1 MELINIEK
9 EEEKINM
16 MAPLTWAYIGD
27 AVFELYIRTYLIN
40 KTNLKPHKLHV
51 EAIKYVKAP
60 AQAKALQKIEE
71 MLTDKEKEIVK
82 RGRNA
87 ENHHIAKNATV
98 QEYMYSTAFEAL
110 IGYLYLTKQEKRLKQ
125 SVKKMPLNYWKK
137 NGLIHYIQKYW
148 LCLMVHYQN

>member
-82 RGRNA
+82 IPQAVIN
-87 ENHHIAKNATV
+87 T
-98 QEYMYSTAFEAL
+98 MSDL
-110 IGYLYLTKQEKRLKQ
+110 EKIIYGI
-125 SVKKMPLNYWKK
+125 SP
-137 NGLIHYIQKYW
+137 
-148 LCLMVHYQN
+148 